1 MTVPGGAN
9 AVTVDLSSVA
19 KSATLAYQVDT
30 TNGVVTI
37 TPQDLTTSTGLSNA
51 SAALVAGTPV
61 KAFGVP
67 QVDGSIK
74 AYVFFYLTG
83 NQASAQ

>member
-1 MTVPGGAN
+1 MSVPGGTN
-9 AVTVDLSSVA
+9 AVSVDLSSA
-19 KSATLAYQVDT
+19 TGSATLVYQVDT

-37 TPQDLTTSTGLSNA
+37 TPQDLTTSTGLGNV

-67 QVDGSIK
+67 QTDGSIK

-83 NQASAQ
+83 NQVSGQ